1 MRVPPA
7 ALLSALLLTVFPVP
21 ISAGQTATNEEVMES
36 FDNTVEVK
44 AGAEIP
50 EAAAGKRP
58 SRATDLC
65 RGRLPSDF
73 AREQFVTPL
82 TESRQEARR
91 QEDAGHDQICRAHP
105 QHQRHQESSQPDGDP
120 DGHGEP
126 RSDTD
131 HVSPPS
137 PA

>member
-7 ALLSALLLTVFPVP
+7 ALLPALLLTGFPVP
-21 ISAGQTATNEEVMES
+21 LSAGQTAATEELMEL
-36 FDNTVEVK
+36 FDITMKVK
-44 AGAEIP
+44 AWAKIP
-50 EAAAGKRP
+50 GAAAGKRP
-58 SRATDLC
+58 SRETDLC

-82 TESRQEARR
+82 TESRPEARR

-126 RSDTD
+126 RSNTG
-131 HVSPPS
+131 HVSPPL